1 MKRLT
6 TSNVE
11 KVKETKFVFTV
22 MEYTL
27 AQWCC
32 KGHKTKQKT
41 YPFLITII
49 YFVSQQFYL

>member
-22 MEYTL
+22 NGIHTSTMML
-27 AQWCC
+27 
-32 KGHKTKQKT
+32 
-41 YPFLITII
+41 
-49 YFVSQQFYL
+49 